1 MKKQVLNTGISDFIG
16 YHSVAAVLAGKF
28 PAALYTAKI
37 IADSLSSIVTNQYY
51 NMSDGSGIYN
61 RYGSAIGVK
70 KQIAA
75 ASINN

>member
-1 MKKQVLNTGISDFIG
+1 MKKHVWGTGTNDLIG
-16 YHSVAAVLAGKF
+16 YHSIAAVLASGG
-28 PAALYTAKI
+28 PEARYAAKI
-37 IADSLSSIVTNQYY
+37 IADSLSSVVTKQYY

-70 KQIAA
+70 KQIAV